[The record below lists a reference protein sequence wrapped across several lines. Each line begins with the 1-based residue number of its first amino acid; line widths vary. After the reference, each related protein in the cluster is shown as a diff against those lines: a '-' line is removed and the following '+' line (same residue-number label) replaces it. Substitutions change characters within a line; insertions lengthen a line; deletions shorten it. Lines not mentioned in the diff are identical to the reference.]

1 MKRTARI
8 LFPALLALVLF
19 LLMSSCAT
27 RRPYGDEQYFQGLGL
42 DGEFVVT
49 VNAELLDPHGFVE
62 SGDPGVDFITDRMSR
77 LSIALYDNN
86 GTAGPVTEDF
96 SEFDYYGAIE
106 GEFPKSLVNSA
117 LSLSSVFTSTKDKS
131 TKLRFFS
138 DNGSGLQ
145 VAVPAKGII
154 LFSST
159 DVVENYS
166 NTYTEGRTKK
176 ISDED
181 AARLAASQVG
191 VYVSNPKT
199 MINLGFD
206 INETALSNIDSILM
220 VMDDEVISA
229 EFRLKSED
237 LADSF
242 SILIKANYVGNLRRE
257 GIKVDVAKLTE
268 MFSQE
273 LNTVRVNDMPLTQEQ
288 KDSMIQVITSLLQA
302 L

>member
-8 LFPALLALVLF
+8 LFPALLALVFF
-19 LLMSSCAT
+19 LSSCAT

-49 VNAELLDPHGFVE
+49 VNAELLDVDGYVE
-62 SGDPGVDFITDRMSR
+62 SGDPGVDFITGRMTR
-77 LSIALYDNN
+77 LSMALYDSK

-106 GEFPKSLVNSA
+106 GDFPKSLVNSA
-117 LSLSSVFTSTKDKS
+117 LSVSSVFSSDKDKS
-131 TKLRFFS
+131 TGLRFFT

-159 DVVENYS
+159 DVVEDYRQ
-166 NTYTEGRTKK
+166 TYTEGRAKK

-191 VYVSNPKT
+191 VYVSNPRT
-199 MINLGFD
+199 MISLGFD
-206 INETALSNIDSILM
+206 MDETALSNMESILM
-220 VMDDEVISA
+220 VMDDDVISA
-229 EFRLKSED
+229 EFRLKSQD

-242 SILIKANYVGNLRRE
+242 SVLIKAGYVGNLRRE
-257 GIKVDVAKLTE
+257 GVKVDVAKLRE

-273 LNTVRVNDMPLTQEQ
+273 LDKVYVNDMPLTQAQ
-288 KDSMIQVITSLLQA
+288 KDSILQALTSLLGA

>member
-19 LLMSSCAT
+19 LLLSSCAT

-62 SGDPGVDFITDRMSR
+62 SGDPGVDFITDRMTR

-117 LSLSSVFTSTKDKS
+117 LSLSSVFTSAKDKS

-138 DNGSGLQ
+138 DNESGLQ
-145 VAVPAKGII
+145 VAVTAEIVEAEVRQLEMPASQIRII
-154 LFSST
+154 NIPDGKRAVLQTEDRDGDGVGDGEVPVSVYGLPTALGTLRAQDISGT
-159 DVVENYS
+159 VDISELVERIGLENPT
-166 NTYTEGRTKK
+166 NGTYTISVTLTLPDGIYESDKPRVFIYIGDAETEG
-176 ISDED
+176 
-181 AARLAASQVG
+181 
-191 VYVSNPKT
+191 
-199 MINLGFD
+199 
-206 INETALSNIDSILM
+206 
-220 VMDDEVISA
+220 
-229 EFRLKSED
+229 
-237 LADSF
+237 
-242 SILIKANYVGNLRRE
+242 
-257 GIKVDVAKLTE
+257 
-268 MFSQE
+268 
-273 LNTVRVNDMPLTQEQ
+273 
-288 KDSMIQVITSLLQA
+288 
-302 L
+302 

>member
-19 LLMSSCAT
+19 LSSCAT

-49 VNAELLDPHGFVE
+49 VNAELLDVDGYVE
-62 SGDPGVDFITDRMSR
+62 SGDPGVDFITGRMTR
-77 LSIALYDNN
+77 LSMALYDSK

-106 GEFPKSLVNSA
+106 GDFPKSLVNSA
-117 LSLSSVFTSTKDKS
+117 LSISSVFSSDKDKS
-131 TKLRFFS
+131 TGLRFFT
-138 DNGSGLQ
+138 DNGSSLQ

-159 DVVENYS
+159 DVVEDYRQ
-166 NTYTEGRTKK
+166 TYTEGRAKK

-191 VYVSNPKT
+191 VYVSNPRT
-199 MINLGFD
+199 MISLGFD
-206 INETALSNIDSILM
+206 IDETALSNIESILM
-220 VMDDEVISA
+220 VMDDDVISA
-229 EFRLKSED
+229 EFRLKSQD

-242 SILIKANYVGNLRRE
+242 SVLIKAGYVGNLRRE
-257 GIKVDVAKLTE
+257 GVKVDVAKLRE

-273 LNTVRVNDMPLTQEQ
+273 LDKVYVNDMPLTQEQ
-288 KDSMIQVITSLLQA
+288 KDSILQA
-302 L
+302 LTSILGAL

>member
-19 LLMSSCAT
+19 LSSCAT

-49 VNAELLDPHGFVE
+49 VNAELLDVDGYVE
-62 SGDPGVDFITDRMSR
+62 SGDPGVDFITGRMTR
-77 LSIALYDNN
+77 LSMALYDSK

-106 GEFPKSLVNSA
+106 GDFPKSLVNSA
-117 LSLSSVFTSTKDKS
+117 LSVSSVFSSDKDKS
-131 TKLRFFS
+131 TGLRFFT

-159 DVVENYS
+159 DVVEDYRQ
-166 NTYTEGRTKK
+166 TYTEGRAKK

-191 VYVSNPKT
+191 VYVSNPRT
-199 MINLGFD
+199 MISLGFEID
-206 INETALSNIDSILM
+206 ETALSNMESILM
-220 VMDDEVISA
+220 VMDDDVISA
-229 EFRLKSED
+229 EFRLKSQD

-242 SILIKANYVGNLRRE
+242 SVLIKAGYVGNLRRE
-257 GIKVDVAKLTE
+257 GVKVDVAKLRE

-273 LNTVRVNDMPLTQEQ
+273 LDKVYVNDMPLTQEQ
-288 KDSMIQVITSLLQA
+288 KDSILQAITSILGA